1 MSREPITPGNESEHI
16 VRTGTADTAKLVG
29 QSRRRTIL
37 ALALAGTCVAALSAC
52 TTTPTV
58 QSCPKSLSDAV
69 ILQNDTF
76 HVDRELDPADIP
88 TVIEN
93 LGEAPPPS
101 CAFSGTA
108 ADADNPSP
116 YAAIWVTTQAPEADS
131 ISEDLA
137 TAIEAIGIPLVAEV
151 AGTDSVVNFMEV
163 ADDGTAAQVVIRTVS
178 TGSALIGLG
187 AEQGTH
193 LVVLT
198 GTTTPPTP

>member
-1 MSREPITPGNESEHI
+1 MRVTK
-16 VRTGTADTAKLVG
+16 ADAAKLVG
-29 QSRRRTIL
+29 QSPRRTIL

-52 TTTPTV
+52 TTTPTL
-58 QSCPKSLSDAV
+58 QSCPESLSDAV

-76 HVDRELDPADIP
+76 HVDRELDSGDVP

-101 CAFSGTA
+101 CAFSGSA
-108 ADADNPSP
+108 ADADDPSP
-116 YAAIWVTTQAPEADS
+116 YAAVWVTTQASEADS

-137 TAIEAIGIPLVAEV
+137 TAIEATGIPLVAEV
-151 AGTDSVVNFMEV
+151 AGTDNVVNFMQV
-163 ADDGTAAQVVIRTVS
+163 ADDGTATQVVIRTVS
-178 TGSALIGLG
+178 AGSALIGLG

-198 GTTTPPTP
+198 GTTTPPQP